1 MKIITHGEI
10 INMGIT
16 PKQCYDWV
24 SEVIADKNDYVLPH
38 KISLKYKEDGFYN
51 TMPSILEK

>member
-38 KISLKYKEDGFYN
+38 KISLKYKEDGF
-51 TMPSILEK
+51 L